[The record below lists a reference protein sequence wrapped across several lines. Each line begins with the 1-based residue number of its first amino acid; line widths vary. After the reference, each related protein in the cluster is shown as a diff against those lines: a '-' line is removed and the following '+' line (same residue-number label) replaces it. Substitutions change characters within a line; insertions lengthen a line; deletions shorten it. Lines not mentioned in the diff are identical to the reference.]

1 MTGQSNATLLFA
13 PITMRGVTARN
24 RIMASPMCQYAS
36 RDGSPVD
43 WHLAHL
49 GRLAIGGAGIVCYEE
64 TAVEARGRK
73 TYGCAGLWR
82 NDQIVEYR
90 RLADLIRS
98 LGAVPAMQLGHSGAK
113 ASSHDATQGWRPLN
127 ESDAVHGMSP
137 WEPVSASAVSTAEG
151 RPVAHSL
158 SVDEIKRTLDVWKE
172 ATRRSLEAGF
182 DILEI
187 HGAHGY
193 LIHQFLSP
201 LTNLRTDGYGGSRDG
216 RMRFALEIAESVRS
230 IWPQDKPVF
239 FRVSCVDGRGGVWNL
254 DDTVVLAQA
263 LKERGIDVIDCSSG
277 GLSGPTDMPV
287 VPRTPGYHVPFSE
300 RVRHEAG
307 VMTVTAGLI
316 TTPRQAEEI
325 LRSGKADIV
334 GMART
339 LLEDG
344 DWPFNAARELGVE
357 DPYRFLPA
365 QYGFRLRRR
374 DDVSRLDINRLDKT
388 LPRHVSDFIDA
399 N

>member
-1 MTGQSNATLLFA
+1 MVAIGQSNTTLLFA

-43 WHLAHL
+43 WHFAHL

-90 RLADLIRS
+90 RLTDLIRS

-113 ASSHDATQGWRPLN
+113 ASSHDATQGWRPLS

-158 SVDEIKRTLDVWKE
+158 SVDEIGQTLDAWKE

-201 LTNLRTDGYGGSRDG
+201 LTNLRTDGYMVGRETDACASPWKSPRACAPSGRRISRSFSG
-216 RMRFALEIAESVRS
+216 YPVSMAEA
-230 IWPQDKPVF
+230 
-239 FRVSCVDGRGGVWNL
+239 VSGTWMTR
-254 DDTVVLAQA
+254 
-263 LKERGIDVIDCSSG
+263 
-277 GLSGPTDMPV
+277 LS
-287 VPRTPGYHVPFSE
+287 
-300 RVRHEAG
+300 
-307 VMTVTAGLI
+307 
-316 TTPRQAEEI
+316 
-325 LRSGKADIV
+325 
-334 GMART
+334 
-339 LLEDG
+339 
-344 DWPFNAARELGVE
+344 
-357 DPYRFLPA
+357 
-365 QYGFRLRRR
+365 LRRR
-374 DDVSRLDINRLDKT
+374 
-388 LPRHVSDFIDA
+388 
-399 N
+399 